1 MKSAICALITIL
13 IMISWVFISIIFFA
27 SCSQPNPK
35 CIWVKKD
42 NYASQALWIFV
53 PVTNGIDSALC
64 FTTPSSL
71 SIEIMGDY
79 QPENE
84 VINNMINAITGKNVM
99 KIPLNVYAD
108 YENSSHLI
116 QLEEVS
122 NIDSIVINN
131 SAVQIDRLNALW
143 QNSQHEFILFAYA
156 CWERN
161 IFMVYDFDI
170 KLWYAVDVSNDEIIV
185 D

>member
-1 MKSAICALITIL
+1 
-13 IMISWVFISIIFFA
+13 MISWVFISIIFFA

-84 VINNMINAITGKNVM
+84 VINNMINAITGKNKEKSNSILQQM
-99 KIPLNVYAD
+99 QTSYNIPTGMTMDLLTERIN
-108 YENSSHLI
+108 
-116 QLEEVS
+116 LEDT
-122 NIDSIVINN
+122 N
-131 SAVQIDRLNALW
+131 
-143 QNSQHEFILFAYA
+143 EFILFAYA

>member
-1 MKSAICALITIL
+1 
-13 IMISWVFISIIFFA
+13 
-27 SCSQPNPK
+27 
-35 CIWVKKD
+35 
-42 NYASQALWIFV
+42 
-53 PVTNGIDSALC
+53 
-64 FTTPSSL
+64 
-71 SIEIMGDY
+71 MGDY